1 MVFAPFLLI
10 YVAFCLFLLLGLFV
24 LIELEVI
31 SYAFLVLGLPPRL
44 ALVALLVSFIGSYIN
59 IPL

>member
-10 YVAFCLFLLLGLFV
+10 YVALCLFFLLGLFV

-31 SYAFLVLGLPPRL
+31 RYAFLVLGLPCGSRL
-44 ALVALLVSFIGSYIN
+44 LRY
-59 IPL
+59 